1 MGVGGLG
8 GAGAGQW
15 RGFQLSGLAGALL
28 LSVVAVTIQL
38 VPLPTALLTRV
49 SPNAPDLIVQ
59 LEPAARAGLT
69 SVHPLSIAPAKTT
82 VGLVVVASL
91 AFLLVGASRLLSIT
105 GVRGIAQAVTGGG
118 GFLALTGIV
127 QQPLFA
133 GKI

>member
-49 SPNAPDLIVQ
+49 SPNAPDLIVH
-59 LEPAARAGLT
+59 LEPAPRAGLT

-82 VGLVVVASL
+82 FGLAVFASL
-91 AFLLVGASRLLSIT
+91 PFLLFGASLLLPTTVLPAIPPS
-105 GVRGIAQAVTGGG
+105 APS
-118 GFLALTGIV
+118 L
-127 QQPLFA
+127 
-133 GKI
+133 